1 MFYLSAGQRAKGTT
15 MSTFQIGDKVSK
27 VNVNGKVGSATV
39 YEVATVTSLSDM
51 SAITAGSFADEATD
65 GVVYTLRKVG
75 GRGKGGCWYSVAQL
89 VAA

>member
-1 MFYLSAGQRAKGTT
+1 

-27 VNVNGKVGSATV
+27 INVNGKIGSAKV
-39 YEVATVTSLSDM
+39 YEVATITPLSEMHPVT
-51 SAITAGSFADEATD
+51 ARGFADEATD

-75 GRGKGGCWYSVAQL
+75 GRGKGGCWYPVAQL